1 MNVLDQFLASPVAAV
16 IFIITLITSLQAFRD
31 PQLMYKFI
39 LNPYDIVRDKEY
51 YRMFTSG
58 LIHGN
63 TTHLAVNMISYYFF
77 AFALEQ
83 MLGHWQFAVLY
94 VGSLFLS
101 DITTL
106 IKHKDNPAYN
116 ALGASGAVSA
126 VLLSVVMCMPDLTL
140 LLFFVIPMPGWFFAI
155 AYIGYSYWAS
165 KNSNDNIGHEAHLW
179 GAISGI
185 VLTLI
190 LKPDVVFILQ
200 EWILGIVYGR

>member
-1 MNVLDQFLASPVAAV
+1 MNVLDQFMASPVAAT
-16 IFIITLITSLQAFRD
+16 IFIITLLTSLQAFRD

-39 LNPYDIVRDKEY
+39 LNPYDTVRNKEY

-63 TTHLAVNMISYYFF
+63 TTHLAVNMLTFYFF
-77 AFALEQ
+77 AFYLE
-83 MLGHWQFAVLY
+83 MIIGHWQFAVLY
-94 VGSLFLS
+94 IVSLFLS

-106 IKHKDNPAYN
+106 IKHKDNPSYN

-126 VLLSVVMCMPDLTL
+126 LLLSMVMCNPSMTL
-140 LLFFVIPMPGWFFAI
+140 LLFFVIPMPAWFFAI

-165 KNSNDNIGHEAHLW
+165 KNANDNIGHEAHLW

-185 VLTLI
+185 ILTLI
-190 LKPDVVFILQ
+190 LKPDVVNILSR
-200 EWILGIVYGR
+200 WFNSFL